1 VIRFLLSLLVI
12 VFYWKCASTE
22 EESQHKAWYPS
33 LPGTFD
39 SLPAMPDDN
48 QLTQARI
55 ELGRLLFHEPLL
67 SGDASV
73 SCASCHKENLA
84 FADNRRVSS
93 GVHGRLD
100 KRNSPSLVNVAYQKR
115 LFMEGGVP
123 NLEIQVLAPFGNANE
138 MDFTLTAA
146 AKLLQQDVVYR
157 SLARE
162 AYSSEINGFV
172 ISRALSAFQRSL
184 ISSGSLY
191 DQFLLGDSIAIPAAA
206 QRGSKLFYNDDIA
219 CGSCHSGFLYTDQ
232 EFYNVGLYIEY
243 ADEGRG
249 RLTQN
254 SDDLGKIKTPSL
266 RNVAITAP
274 YMHDGSVATLDE
286 VLQHFNKGG
295 LGHPNQDSRIKPL
308 NLDEYQLSDLKAF
321 LESLTDTIYLE

>member
-1 VIRFLLSLLVI
+1 M
-12 VFYWKCASTE
+12 
-22 EESQHKAWYPS
+22 AWYPS

-100 KRNSPSLVNVAYQKR
+100 KRNSPSLINVAYQER
-115 LFMEGGVP
+115 LFVEGGVP

-138 MDFTLTAA
+138 MGFTLTAA
-146 AKLLQQDVVYR
+146 AKLLQQDDIYR
-157 SLARE
+157 NLARE
-162 AYSSEINGFV
+162 AYNSEINGFV

-191 DQFLLGDSIAIPAAA
+191 DQFLLGDSMAIPVPA

-254 SDDLGKIKTPSL
+254 PDDLGKIKTPSL

-308 NLDEYQLSDLKAF
+308 NLDESQLSDLKAF